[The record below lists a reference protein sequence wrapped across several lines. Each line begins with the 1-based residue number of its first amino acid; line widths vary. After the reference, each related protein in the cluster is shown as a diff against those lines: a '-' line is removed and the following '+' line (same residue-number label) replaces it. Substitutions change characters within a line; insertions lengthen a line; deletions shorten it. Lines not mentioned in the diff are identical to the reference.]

1 MALTLKPIYVSF
13 FSSWDSKLLGRQLPS
28 LTWSSAN
35 HLTIAY
41 NGAGINLE
49 EVIPVAIAE
58 DGERRWESS
67 EIIAPQKPRFYGLF
81 PPRVRHFNLE
91 SFPLVVLS
99 AFHQSS
105 CHLVSLP
112 IVEFA
117 NFLKSI
123 LWSCFYVFRNNKPG
137 HFRRSW
143 EPLHFPGSLVLLN
156 PSLPCAGAPSTHHW
170 HLAHRPRQ
178 VCLLQGDP
186 HLSVWKL
193 SKICLNKLQ
202 LVPSL

>member
-67 EIIAPQKPRFYGLF
+67 EIIAPQKTTILWIFS
-81 PPRVRHFNLE
+81 PRVRHFNLE

-99 AFHQSS
+99 SCRHVSFSS

-123 LWSCFYVFRNNKPG
+123 P
-137 HFRRSW
+137 
-143 EPLHFPGSLVLLN
+143 
-156 PSLPCAGAPSTHHW
+156 
-170 HLAHRPRQ
+170 
-178 VCLLQGDP
+178 
-186 HLSVWKL
+186 
-193 SKICLNKLQ
+193 
-202 LVPSL
+202 

>member
-58 DGERRWESS
+58 DGERCWESS
-67 EIIAPQKPRFYGLF
+67 EIIAPQKTTILWIFS
-81 PPRVRHFNLE
+81 PRVRHFNLE

-99 AFHQSS
+99 AFH
-105 CHLVSLP
+105 LVSLP

-117 NFLKSI
+117 NLFFKSI
-123 LWSCFYVFRNNKPG
+123 P
-137 HFRRSW
+137 
-143 EPLHFPGSLVLLN
+143 
-156 PSLPCAGAPSTHHW
+156 
-170 HLAHRPRQ
+170 
-178 VCLLQGDP
+178 
-186 HLSVWKL
+186 
-193 SKICLNKLQ
+193 
-202 LVPSL
+202 